1 MPTEVEEEEE
11 GQPTPLPSTAAS
23 SPTAETTKAATAA
36 AALHSADDNNDDDVD
51 EDVDDHL
58 QHLPPQFKLFFPT
71 TEHEFNV
78 SEENMKEAIVHETK
92 PLGILRLSLEGKGRP
107 QSGCYY

>member
-36 AALHSADDNNDDDVD
+36 VKHPVAKS
-51 EDVDDHL
+51 
-58 QHLPPQFKLFFPT
+58 Q
-71 TEHEFNV
+71 
-78 SEENMKEAIVHETK
+78 
-92 PLGILRLSLEGKGRP
+92 
-107 QSGCYY
+107 